1 MCEKIRATTDATVLV
16 PTNEAFKSIPPERL
30 EAILTEEGQRILG
43 LHFLD
48 HPPAILA
55 NDVRVTRPQA
65 EVGMFSVKAS
75 YPAGAEDRV
84 WFWTREGQLHID
96 GGGVDVEVVEA
107 NIGASNGVIHSI
119 DKVK

>member
-1 MCEKIRATTDATVLV
+1 M
-16 PTNEAFKSIPPERL
+16 PTNEAFKSIPAAKL
-30 EAILTEEGQRILG
+30 EAILTEQGQRIIG

-65 EVGMFSVKAS
+65 DVGMFSVKAS
-75 YPAGAEDRV
+75 FPAGAEDRV
-84 WFWTREGQLHID
+84 WFWSREDQLHID
-96 GGGVDVEVVEA
+96 GGGVEVEVVEA

-119 DKVK
+119 DRVKYFKTFNCVTRKLF